1 MKTVRGKTVV
11 AVSMLLSLA
20 SWSFAGELRGPT
32 LQEPP
37 PAVAEFTEL
46 SLGNFFSAGW
56 NEPWSRRPRPDGAP
70 DLTLLRV
77 QSNMLLRALR
87 TDYSLERPLETSS
100 ERRVQTVNQL
110 IEYSFNRRLMIAL
123 IGNYEW
129 IDART
134 GEDESGW
141 TYGALA
147 RFQLV
152 DTCRS
157 SYALNFRAMAPNHE
171 LGEKKTTLS
180 FALAGWHDLTPLG
193 LDRMGLYWHVQ
204 EITYLGPRAPGAKA
218 NDLTYAVSLAKTWT
232 GSDATFGNLTTFV
245 ETYART
251 DLDGENAGRT
261 TVTLT
266 PGVRCTFA
274 HRHTLIAGIDLP
286 LSTPRPNEQLFRLT
300 YVFSF

>member
-1 MKTVRGKTVV
+1 MKTIWEKITVT
-11 AVSMLLSLA
+11 APMLFSLV

-32 LQEPP
+32 LQEPLP
-37 PAVAEFTEL
+37 VADELTDL

-87 TDYSLERPLETSS
+87 TDSTLERSLESSS
-100 ERRVQTVNQL
+100 ERRVLSVNQL
-110 IEYSFNRRLMIAL
+110 IEYSFNRRLMLAL

-141 TYGALA
+141 TYGGLA

-152 DTCRS
+152 DTRRA
-157 SYALNFRAMAPNHE
+157 SYALNFRAMAPNDG

-218 NDLTYAVSLAKTWT
+218 NDLTYALSLAKTWT
-232 GSDATFGNLTTFV
+232 GPDAALGNFTTFV

-251 DLDGENAGRT
+251 DLDGQNAGRT

-266 PGVRCTFA
+266 PGVRCTLA

-286 LSTPRPNEQLFRLT
+286 VSTPRPYEQLFRLS